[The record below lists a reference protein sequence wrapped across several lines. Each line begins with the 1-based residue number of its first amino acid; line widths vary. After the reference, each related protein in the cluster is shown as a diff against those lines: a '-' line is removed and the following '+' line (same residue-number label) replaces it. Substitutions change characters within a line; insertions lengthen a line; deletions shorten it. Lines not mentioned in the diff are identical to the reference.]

1 MPNLQSRSRSR
12 SWLVQV
18 LGTLAG
24 SLLLGATAS
33 PITDWNE
40 ATLQAIRVD
49 RTAPP
54 LAARNL
60 ALVHVAIFD
69 AVNGVD
75 RRCDDLKYTAY
86 SIEDRA
92 PRRAVAGV
100 AMAGAAHAM
109 LTELYPAQAAQ
120 FDTLLA
126 QQLGSLSYY
135 GKRRRH
141 FESGYEKVARD
152 QRDFGLGWGAFV
164 SRTILADR
172 LTLELTAEPG
182 GYQIPTDPAPGE
194 YRLAVDNPVAP
205 MLPDWGWIP
214 PLAIPS
220 VLAYLPPAPPALDSA
235 EWRAD
240 LAEVRRIGSKTA
252 TAADRT
258 ADQAQTA
265 TFWANGVGTSNP
277 PGHWNQIATEV
288 VAGRYLSLHSEAR
301 LYALL
306 NLAMADVGYVAWR
319 AKYEYAFWRPITAV
333 RESVNSPDPAL
344 AALGDPAWLPLL
356 RTPPHPDYVSG
367 HSAFSGAAAVVLA
380 GFFGRDDIAFTVNS
394 DTTPTV
400 FRSFT
405 GFWQAAAESGM
416 SRIYGGIHYRAAN
429 LNGLSAGAAV
439 GEYVLQNLLVLQPE
453 DRNHGYEHD

>member
-1 MPNLQSRSRSR
+1 MPSLQPRSR
-12 SWLVQV
+12 SWLAQV
-18 LGTLAG
+18 LGALAG
-24 SLLLGATAS
+24 SLLLGASAS
-33 PITDWNE
+33 PLTDWNE

-86 SIEDRA
+86 SVEDRA
-92 PRRAVAGV
+92 PAHADARV

-109 LTELYPAQAAQ
+109 LSELYPAQAAQ
-120 FDTLLA
+120 FDSLLA
-126 QQLGSLSYY
+126 RQLGQLSYY

-141 FESGYEKVARD
+141 LESRSDKVNLD
-152 QRDFGLGWGAFV
+152 KRDFGLGWGAFV

-172 LTLELTAEPG
+172 LRLELTAEPG
-182 GYQIPTDPAPGE
+182 GYQIPADPAPGE

-205 MLPDWGWIP
+205 MLPDWGWFP

-220 VLAYLPPAPPALDSA
+220 VLAFLPPPPPALDSA
-235 EWRAD
+235 AWRED
-240 LAEVRRIGSKTA
+240 LEMVARLGSKTSA
-252 TAADRT
+252 ERT
-258 ADQAQTA
+258 ADQTQTA

-288 VAGRYLSLHSEAR
+288 VAGRYLSLHREAR

-319 AKYEYAFWRPITAV
+319 AKYEYAFWRPITAIG
-333 RESVNSPDPAL
+333 ESVNSADPAL

-356 RTPPHPDYVSG
+356 RTPPHPDYISG
-367 HSAFSGAAAVVLA
+367 HSGFSGAAAVVLA
-380 GFFGRDDIAFTVNS
+380 GFFGRDDIAFTINS

-405 GFWQAAAESGM
+405 GFWQAAEESGW

-429 LNGLSAGAAV
+429 LNGLSAGAAI
-439 GEYVLQNLLVLQPE
+439 GQYVVQNLLVLQPE
-453 DRNHGYEHD
+453 HYERD

>member
-1 MPNLQSRSRSR
+1 MLNLQSRSR

-92 PRRAVAGV
+92 PSRAFPTVV
-100 AMAGAAHAM
+100 IAGAAHAM
-109 LTELYPAQAAQ
+109 LSDLYPAQAAQ
-120 FDTLLA
+120 FDALLA
-126 QQLGSLSYY
+126 QQMGSLSYY

-141 FESGYEKVARD
+141 FESGYEKAARD
-152 QRDFGLGWGAFV
+152 QRDFGLGWGAYV

-172 LTLELTAEPG
+172 LALELTAEPG

-205 MLPDWGWIP
+205 MLPDWGWNP
-214 PLAIPS
+214 PFAIPS
-220 VLAYLPPAPPALDSA
+220 VLAFLPPAPPALNSV
-235 EWRAD
+235 EWRD
-240 LAEVRRIGSKTA
+240 ELEMVVRLGSKTS
-252 TAADRT
+252 TERT
-258 ADQAQTA
+258 ADQTQTA
-265 TFWANGVGTSNP
+265 SFWANGVGTSNP

-288 VAGRYLSLHSEAR
+288 VAGRHLSLHSEAR

-333 RESVNSPDPAL
+333 RESVNSLDPAL

-394 DTTPTV
+394 DTTSTV

-405 GFWQAAAESGM
+405 GFWQAAEESGM
-416 SRIYGGIHYRAAN
+416 SRIYGGIHYRSAN
-429 LNGLSAGAAV
+429 LNGLSSGAAV
-439 GEYVLQNLLVLQPE
+439 GRYVIQNLLVIPTSNE
-453 DRNHGYEHD
+453 AEYGDRYGHD